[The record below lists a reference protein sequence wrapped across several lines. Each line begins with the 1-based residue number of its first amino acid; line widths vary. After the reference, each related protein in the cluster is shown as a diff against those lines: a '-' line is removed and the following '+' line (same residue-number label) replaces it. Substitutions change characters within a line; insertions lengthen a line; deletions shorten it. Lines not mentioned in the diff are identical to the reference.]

1 LLTEKGGLVSKIGG
15 QVIRSLALAGS
26 LLYSN
31 LAYSQDKPVEQP
43 QEPVAQEP
51 ETPKESKSEVPEK
64 KPKEVNEKAAKD
76 PEPKLIKL
84 PESYFSLHLKG
95 GASPNGDS
103 QASHGFSE
111 LNFSLKEMLKGNLF
125 LAYNSSSFID
135 KNDVRTIVNN
145 PLTAK
150 LDLDSMYEGVRM
162 RLGFRVSE
170 EETIRRNSDYSS
182 TQIGTSLVEVLTR
195 SKTVDRSEHYGGL
208 LQFEH
213 SGLAVILEPYLSLFP
228 TTNEHEIT
236 QIVTDPNPSAS
247 YQTNFTFRDPTAR
260 NQKVGALVRAGHTKK
275 LKDGFYLVS
284 DLVGILEQQTLEF
297 SGYQK
302 REIQRIHVG
311 LDAFLQM
318 PILAPR
324 VFIGRG
330 FLDDKLQ
337 GERNAHSE
345 NSTKFLASLY
355 FDTKVLKEIKS
366 EDEKGITTKKTGFPA
381 MGGLTFISDHQYGA
395 GDRYTNKSLSAVL
408 GFGNA
413 SGKEALSAIA
423 SIEEDLA
430 LKKLGLRPGE
440 GQVLSKAHSIWQ
452 AYQRPFKLANPS
464 TYGLL
469 LTGNYST
476 ERLNS
481 VNNILYGGQAYAI
494 LDSLI
499 LNAGISKNKDTRDNS
514 WNAGIGYFVKD
525 WFFLGADYTESKL
538 NDGRT
543 GTYSAGARILIK

>member
-1 LLTEKGGLVSKIGG
+1 MLTEKGGLVSKIGG

-43 QEPVAQEP
+43 QEPVAQ
-51 ETPKESKSEVPEK
+51 

-228 TTNEHEIT
+228 TPNEHNVT
-236 QIVTDPNPSAS
+236 QILTDQN
-247 YQTNFTFRDPTAR
+247 
-260 NQKVGALVRAGHTKK
+260 H
-275 LKDGFYLVS
+275 
-284 DLVGILEQQTLEF
+284 
-297 SGYQK
+297 
-302 REIQRIHVG
+302 
-311 LDAFLQM
+311 
-318 PILAPR
+318 
-324 VFIGRG
+324 
-330 FLDDKLQ
+330 
-337 GERNAHSE
+337 
-345 NSTKFLASLY
+345 
-355 FDTKVLKEIKS
+355 
-366 EDEKGITTKKTGFPA
+366 
-381 MGGLTFISDHQYGA
+381 
-395 GDRYTNKSLSAVL
+395 
-408 GFGNA
+408 
-413 SGKEALSAIA
+413 
-423 SIEEDLA
+423 
-430 LKKLGLRPGE
+430 
-440 GQVLSKAHSIWQ
+440 
-452 AYQRPFKLANPS
+452 
-464 TYGLL
+464 
-469 LTGNYST
+469 
-476 ERLNS
+476 
-481 VNNILYGGQAYAI
+481 
-494 LDSLI
+494 
-499 LNAGISKNKDTRDNS
+499 
-514 WNAGIGYFVKD
+514 
-525 WFFLGADYTESKL
+525 
-538 NDGRT
+538 
-543 GTYSAGARILIK
+543 

>member
-1 LLTEKGGLVSKIGG
+1 MLTEKGGLVSKIGG

-538 NDGRT
+538 NDERT